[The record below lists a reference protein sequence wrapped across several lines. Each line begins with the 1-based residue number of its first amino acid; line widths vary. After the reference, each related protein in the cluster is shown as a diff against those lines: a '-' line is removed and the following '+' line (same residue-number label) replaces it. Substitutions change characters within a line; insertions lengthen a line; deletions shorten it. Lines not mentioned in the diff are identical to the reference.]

1 MEILLKR
8 FDKFELNNGDII
20 YSFNLTEYG
29 VEEVNNG
36 DVVFIDE
43 KKYLI
48 EKHEY
53 MMKSFGMRG
62 DNVLV
67 KLKEV

>member
-1 MEILLKR
+1 MEIVLKKY
-8 FDKFELNNGDII
+8 DKFELTNGDII
-20 YSFNLTEYG
+20 YSFNLPEHNIK
-29 VEEVNNG
+29 EVNNG

-43 KKYLI
+43 KKYVI

-53 MMKSFGMRG
+53 MMKSFGLRG

-67 KLKEV
+67 MLKEI